1 MGAISTGDND
11 IKERLS
17 VAFLFAV
24 AGRAGCHVTTL
35 PLDRM
40 SIDATVAP
48 VQGANVKLD
57 VQLKATSGVEFE
69 GDQVLFDLPVRNY
82 DHLRSTEVENAQI
95 LIVLDLP
102 QEKARLMEVNE
113 EALIMRRCAYWKDLY
128 GMPPTTNTK
137 SIRVHLPRAQ
147 LFTPEA
153 LIDLM
158 ERRLA
163 RLREGQGGLG

>member
-1 MGAISTGDND
+1 MAAISTTDND

-17 VAFLFAV
+17 LAFLLAV
-24 AGRAGCHVTTL
+24 AGRAGCQVTTQ

-48 VQGANVKLD
+48 VQGAKVKLD
-57 VQLKATSGVEFE
+57 VQLKATSGLEFD
-69 GDQVLFDLPVRNY
+69 GTQALFDLPVRNY

-95 LIVLDLP
+95 LIILDLP
-102 QEKARLMEVNE
+102 QEKADLMEVNE
-113 EALIMRRCAYWKDLY
+113 EALIMRRCAYWMDLY
-128 GMPPTTNTK
+128 GKPSTTNSK
-137 SIRVHLPRAQ
+137 SIRVRLPRAQ

-163 RLREGQGGLG
+163 RLRDGQGGLG